1 MMTEFHVSEAG
12 HYPTNVPNHSRER
25 EKRKETGL
33 AVPLRVV
40 FFPIILYGFLFAII
54 TAFLWLFYGKTA
66 VLTTQTCINGAG
78 NRPLS

>member
-33 AVPLRVV
+33 AVPLQVA
-40 FFPIILYGFLFAII
+40 FFHYPVRLFIRHDHGVSLIILWEKL
-54 TAFLWLFYGKTA
+54 L
-66 VLTTQTCINGAG
+66 C
-78 NRPLS
+78 

>member
-33 AVPLRVV
+33 AVPLQVV
-40 FFPIILYGFLFAII
+40 FFPLSC
-54 TAFLWLFYGKTA
+54 TAFYS
-66 VLTTQTCINGAG
+66 
-78 NRPLS
+78 P